1 MYFLATTYM
10 CASTATIIRKR
21 RRVVNFTGLTDR
33 RPSSNADPYLVTG
46 KIMSTIMEDVEVPE
60 IAPLDKQAA

>member
-1 MYFLATTYM
+1 MRALCVDLTLGRCFVSLA
-10 CASTATIIRKR
+10 
-21 RRVVNFTGLTDR
+21 DR

-60 IAPLDKQAA
+60 ITPLNKDN

>member
-1 MYFLATTYM
+1 MCVDLTLERYFLSYR
-10 CASTATIIRKR
+10 CAA
-21 RRVVNFTGLTDR
+21 DR

-60 IAPLDKQAA
+60 ITPLNKDN